1 VAELG
6 IYYKKILRRYGLERC
21 LSRNRRRGIGSTF
34 TRNDE
39 KAFSNSFV
47 TVFIYE
53 ANSLIAVGRAISD
66 GVYQAAIY
74 DIAVLP
80 SYPGRKIGKL
90 VLEEI
95 HKELIGWMYY
105 YFVCKSG
112 KGRLLSTAWL

>member
-1 VAELG
+1 LAYTIRKSCADMDWNAVCRVIEGA
-6 IYYKKILRRYGLERC
+6 GLAVHSPE
-21 LSRNRRRGIGSTF
+21 T
-34 TRNDE
+34 TK

-53 ANSLIAVGRAISD
+53 ANSLIAVGRAIYD

-80 SYPGRKIGKL
+80 SYQGRKIGKL

-112 KGRLLSTAWL
+112 EGRLLSTAWL